1 MIGTSCTIFKFV
13 NETMTCNGT
22 HQGLEIELNKNARA
36 SIKTYYHFLEN
47 LKIQPRFLDLV

>member
-1 MIGTSCTIFKFV
+1 MIGTCFTIFMFV

-36 SIKTYYHFLEN
+36 LIKTYYHFLEN
-47 LKIQPRFLDLV
+47 LKIRPRYLDLV